1 MKIVENELEFKK
13 FLELYKSTI
22 PSIFYFLTDSIKH
35 PHNNDISF
43 LYVKM
48 EDDYVLP
55 FNHND
60 CKNLDKKY
68 LELLKTDN
76 KKYVWDVKSLKH
88 IIDFNN
94 MVDINT
100 LYYLKYNKE
109 IDLYDLE
116 NNTRQFYNSKFYLT
130 EDLNSVIPLM
140 KQIEFLEN
148 ISTSINLDYSLE
160 NEDYN
165 EISDALFNIENVGLY
180 KESDLVYTQYN
191 PFTATGRPSN
201 RFGGVNYAALNKEDE
216 TRKAYTSRFGTGG
229 KLVEFDYDAYHLR
242 LIGEVVDYKFPDGS
256 VHEHM
261 SKFYGCDYQESKRRS
276 FQYLYGHIPIEVVQ
290 MNPFFGK
297 VQDFIDELWKSY
309 KKEKYIDTNIYSRR
323 IFSQNVSD
331 MNKNK
336 LFNYFIQSL
345 ETETNM
351 KMLSTLFNTI
361 KDYKSKLVLYNYDSF
376 LFDFNI
382 EDGVNYLKLL
392 KNEIELSGKFPTSIS
407 WGLNYHEM
415 EDITEKFVD
424 KT

>member
-1 MKIVENELEFKK
+1 VIIIENDVEFKK

-22 PSIFYFLTDSIKH
+22 PTIYYVLTDTIKH
-35 PHNNDISF
+35 PHNNEISF

-48 EDDYVLP
+48 DDDYVLP

-76 KKYVWDVKSLKH
+76 KKYVWDIKSLKH

-116 NNTRQFYNSKFYLT
+116 NNTRQFYNSKFYHT

-140 KQIEFLEN
+140 KQIEFLEKLT
-148 ISTSINLDYSLE
+148 TSLNLDYSVE
-160 NEDYN
+160 NDEYD
-165 EISDALFNIENVGLY
+165 EISNLLYNIENVGLY
-180 KESDLVYTQYN
+180 KDSDLVYTQYN
-191 PFTATGRPSN
+191 PFTSTGRPSN

-216 TRKAYTSRFGTGG
+216 TRKSYTSRFGTEG

-242 LIGEVVDYKFPDGS
+242 LIGEVVDYKFPEGS
-256 VHEHM
+256 AHEHM
-261 SKFYGCDYQESKRRS
+261 SKFYACDYQESKRRS

-297 VQDFIDELWKSY
+297 VQDFMDELWKSY
-309 KKEKYIDTNIYSRR
+309 KKDNYIDTNIYSRR

-345 ETETNM
+345 ETEANM
-351 KMLSTLFNTI
+351 KMLSNLFKNI
-361 KDYKSKLVLYNYDSF
+361 EKYKSKLVLYNYDSF

-382 EDGVNYLKLL
+382 EDGIDYLKLL
-392 KNEIELSGKFPTSIS
+392 KKEIELNGKFPTSIS

-415 EDITEKFVD
+415 KDITEKFVG
-424 KT
+424 

>member
-1 MKIVENELEFKK
+1 MKIIENEVEFKK
-13 FLELYKSTI
+13 FLELYKFTI

-35 PHNNDISF
+35 PHNNEISF

-48 EDDYVLP
+48 DDDYVLP

-76 KKYVWDVKSLKH
+76 KKYVWDTKSLKH

-109 IDLYDLE
+109 IDLYEIE
-116 NNTRQFYNSKFYLT
+116 NNTRLFYNSKFYHT

-140 KQIEFLEN
+140 KQIEFLEKL
-148 ISTSINLDYSLE
+148 STSLNLDYSVE
-160 NEDYN
+160 NDEYN
-165 EISDALFNIENVGLY
+165 EVSNSLFNIENVGLY

-276 FQYLYGHIPIEVVQ
+276 FQYLYGHIPIDVVQ
-290 MNPFFGK
+290 MNLFFGK
-297 VQDFIDELWKSY
+297 VQDFIDHLWKSY
-309 KKEKYIDTNIYSRR
+309 KKDKYIDTNIYSRR

-345 ETETNM
+345 ETEANM
-351 KMLSTLFNTI
+351 KMLSNLFNTI

-382 EDGVNYLKLL
+382 EDGIDYLKLL
-392 KNEIELSGKFPTSIS
+392 KKEIELNGKFPTSIS

-415 EDITEKFVD
+415 EDITEKFVG
-424 KT
+424 

>member
-1 MKIVENELEFKK
+1 MKIIENEVEFKK
-13 FLELYKSTI
+13 FLELYKSTT
-22 PSIFYFLTDSIKH
+22 PSIFYFLTDNNKH
-35 PHNNDISF
+35 PHNNEISF

-48 EDDYVLP
+48 DDDYVLP

-68 LELLKTDN
+68 FELLKTDN

-100 LYYLKYNKE
+100 LYYLKYNTE
-109 IDLYDLE
+109 IDLYEVE
-116 NNTRQFYNSKFYLT
+116 NNTRLFYNSKFYHT

-140 KQIEFLEN
+140 KQIEFLEKLT
-148 ISTSINLDYSLE
+148 TSLNLDYSLE
-160 NEDYN
+160 NDEYN
-165 EISDALFNIENVGLY
+165 EILDALFNIENVGLY
-180 KESDLVYTQYN
+180 KDSDLVYTQYN

-216 TRKAYTSRFGTGG
+216 TRKSYTSRFGTEG
-229 KLVEFDYDAYHLR
+229 KLVELDYDAYHLR
-242 LIGEVVDYKFPDGS
+242 LIGEVVDYKFPKGS

-297 VQDFIDELWKSY
+297 VQDFIDGLWKSY
-309 KKEKYIDTNIYSRR
+309 KKDNYIDTNIYSRR

-345 ETETNM
+345 ETEANM
-351 KMLSTLFNTI
+351 KMLSNLFNTI

-376 LFDFNI
+376 LFDFNV

-392 KNEIELSGKFPTSIS
+392 KNEIELNGKFPTSIS
-407 WGLNYHEM
+407 WGENYHEM
-415 EDITEKFVD
+415 EDITEKFVG
-424 KT
+424 

>member
-1 MKIVENELEFKK
+1 MKILENDVEFKK
-13 FLELYKSTI
+13 FLELYKSTT
-22 PSIFYFLTDSIKH
+22 PSIFYFLTDSHKH
-35 PHNNDISF
+35 PHQNEISF
-43 LYVKM
+43 LYIKM
-48 EDDYVLP
+48 DDDYVLP

-68 LELLKTDN
+68 IELLKTDN

-116 NNTRQFYNSKFYLT
+116 NSTRQFYNSKFYNT
-130 EDLNSVIPLM
+130 EDLNTVIPLM
-140 KQIEFLEN
+140 KQIEFLEKL
-148 ISTSINLDYSLE
+148 SRSLNLDYSLE
-160 NEDYN
+160 NEEYN
-165 EISDALFNIENVGLY
+165 EISEALFNIEDVGLY
-180 KESDLVYTQYN
+180 NNNDLVYTQYN
-191 PFTATGRPSN
+191 PFTSTGRPSN

-216 TRKAYTSRFGTGG
+216 TRKSYTSRYGNNG
-229 KLVEFDYDAYHLR
+229 KLIDFDYDAYHLR
-242 LIGEVVDYKFPDGS
+242 LIGEVVDYKFPESS

-261 SKFYGCDYQESKRRS
+261 SKFYGCDYKESKRRS

-290 MNPFFGK
+290 INPFFGK
-297 VQDFIDELWKSY
+297 VQDFINELWKSY

-345 ETETNM
+345 ETESNM
-351 KMLSTLFNTI
+351 KMLSSLFNII

-376 LFDFNI
+376 LFDFNV
-382 EDGVNYLKLL
+382 EDGIDYLKLL
-392 KNEIELSGKFPTSIS
+392 KKEIEQNGKFPTSIS

-415 EDITEKFVD
+415 EDITEKFVG
-424 KT
+424 

>member
-242 LIGEVVDYKFPDGS
+242 LIGEVVNYKFPDGS

-309 KKEKYIDTNIYSRR
+309 KKDKYIDTNIYSRR

-407 WGLNYHEM
+407 WGLNYHVM
-415 EDITEKFVD
+415 EDITEKFVG
-424 KT
+424 

>member
-1 MKIVENELEFKK
+1 MIIIENDVEFKK

-22 PSIFYFLTDSIKH
+22 PSIYYFLTDTLKH
-35 PHNNDISF
+35 PHHNEISF
-43 LYVKM
+43 LYIKM
-48 EDDYVLP
+48 DDDYVLP

-68 LELLKTDN
+68 IELLKTDN

-140 KQIEFLEN
+140 KQIEFLEKLT
-148 ISTSINLDYSLE
+148 TSLNLDYSLE
-160 NEDYN
+160 NDEYN
-165 EISDALFNIENVGLY
+165 EILDALFNIENVGLY
-180 KESDLVYTQYN
+180 KDSDLVYTQYN

-216 TRKAYTSRFGTGG
+216 TRKSYTSRFGTEG
-229 KLVEFDYDAYHLR
+229 KLVELDYDAYHLR
-242 LIGEVVDYKFPDGS
+242 LIGEVVDYKFPKGS

-297 VQDFIDELWKSY
+297 VQDFIDGLWKSY
-309 KKEKYIDTNIYSRR
+309 KKDNYIDTNIYSRR

-345 ETETNM
+345 ETEANM
-351 KMLSTLFNTI
+351 KMLSNLFNTI

-376 LFDFNI
+376 LFDFNV

-392 KNEIELSGKFPTSIS
+392 KNEIELNGKFPTSIS

-424 KT
+424 

>member
-1 MKIVENELEFKK
+1 VIIIENDVEFKK

-22 PSIFYFLTDSIKH
+22 PSIYYFLTDTLKH
-35 PHNNDISF
+35 PHHNEISF
-43 LYVKM
+43 LYIKM
-48 EDDYVLP
+48 DDDYVLP

-68 LELLKTDN
+68 IELLKTDN

-140 KQIEFLEN
+140 KQIEFLEKLT
-148 ISTSINLDYSLE
+148 TSLNLDYSLE
-160 NEDYN
+160 NDEYN
-165 EISDALFNIENVGLY
+165 EILDALFNIENVGLY
-180 KESDLVYTQYN
+180 KDSDLVYTQYN

-216 TRKAYTSRFGTGG
+216 TRKSYTSRFGTEG
-229 KLVEFDYDAYHLR
+229 KLVELDYDAYHLR
-242 LIGEVVDYKFPDGS
+242 LIGEVVDYKFPKGS

-297 VQDFIDELWKSY
+297 VQDFIDGLWKSY
-309 KKEKYIDTNIYSRR
+309 KKDNYIDTNIYSRR

-345 ETETNM
+345 ETEANM
-351 KMLSTLFNTI
+351 KMLSNLFNTI

-376 LFDFNI
+376 LFDFNV

-392 KNEIELSGKFPTSIS
+392 KNEIELNGKFPTSIS
-407 WGLNYHEM
+407 WGENYHEM
-415 EDITEKFVD
+415 EDITEKFVG
-424 KT
+424 

>member
-1 MKIVENELEFKK
+1 MIIIENDVEFKK
-13 FLELYKSTI
+13 FLELYTSTI
-22 PSIFYFLTDSIKH
+22 PSIYYFLTDTIKH
-35 PHNNDISF
+35 PHHNEISF

-48 EDDYVLP
+48 DDDYVLP

-68 LELLKTDN
+68 LELLKTEN

-100 LYYLKYNKE
+100 LYYLKYNTE
-109 IDLYDLE
+109 IDLYEIE
-116 NNTRQFYNSKFYLT
+116 NNTRLFYNSKFYHT

-140 KQIEFLEN
+140 KQIEFLEKL
-148 ISTSINLDYSLE
+148 ILSLNLDYSLE
-160 NEDYN
+160 NDEYN
-165 EISDALFNIENVGLY
+165 EISNMLFNIENVGIY
-180 KESDLVYTQYN
+180 KDSDLVYTQYN

-216 TRKAYTSRFGTGG
+216 TRKSYTSRFGTEG

-242 LIGEVVDYKFPDGS
+242 LIGEVVDYKFPEGS

-276 FQYLYGHIPIEVVQ
+276 FQYLYGYIPIDVVQ
-290 MNPFFGK
+290 MNSFFGK
-297 VQDFIDELWKSY
+297 VQDFIDDLWKSY

-351 KMLSTLFNTI
+351 KMLSNLFNTI

-382 EDGVNYLKLL
+382 EDGIDYLKLL
-392 KNEIELSGKFPTSIS
+392 KKEIELNGKFPTSIS

-424 KT
+424 

>member
-1 MKIVENELEFKK
+1 MKIVENDVEFKK

-22 PSIFYFLTDSIKH
+22 PSIFYFLTDTIKH
-35 PHNNDISF
+35 PHHNDISF
-43 LYVKM
+43 LYIKM
-48 EDDYVLP
+48 DDDYVLP

-109 IDLYDLE
+109 IDLYELE
-116 NNTRQFYNSKFYLT
+116 NSTRQFYNSKFYNI
-130 EDLNSVIPLM
+130 EDLNTVIPLM
-140 KQIEFLEN
+140 KQIEFLEKL
-148 ISTSINLDYSLE
+148 SSSLNLDYSLE
-160 NEDYN
+160 NDEYN
-165 EISDALFNIENVGLY
+165 EISEALFNIEDVGLY
-180 KESDLVYTQYN
+180 NNNELVYTQYN
-191 PFTATGRPSN
+191 LFTSTGRPSN

-216 TRKAYTSRFGTGG
+216 TRKTYTSRYGNNG
-229 KLVEFDYDAYHLR
+229 KLIEFDYDAYHLR
-242 LIGEVVDYKFPDGS
+242 LIGEVVNYKFPESS

-261 SKFYGCDYQESKRRS
+261 SKFYDCDYKESKRRS

-297 VQDFIDELWKSY
+297 VQDFINELWESY
-309 KKEKYIDTNIYSRR
+309 KKDKYIDTNIYSRR

-345 ETETNM
+345 ETESNM
-351 KMLSTLFNTI
+351 KMLSSLFNII

-376 LFDFNI
+376 LFDFNV
-382 EDGVNYLKLL
+382 EDGIDYLKLL
-392 KNEIELSGKFPTSIS
+392 KKEIEQNGKFPTSIS

-424 KT
+424 

>member
-1 MKIVENELEFKK
+1 MIIIENDVEFKK

-22 PSIFYFLTDSIKH
+22 PSIYYFLTDTLKH
-35 PHNNDISF
+35 PHHNEISF
-43 LYVKM
+43 LYIKM
-48 EDDYVLP
+48 DDDYVLP

-68 LELLKTDN
+68 IELLKTDN

-140 KQIEFLEN
+140 KQIEFLEKLT
-148 ISTSINLDYSLE
+148 TSLNLDYSLE
-160 NEDYN
+160 NDEYN
-165 EISDALFNIENVGLY
+165 EILDALFNIENVGLY
-180 KESDLVYTQYN
+180 KDSDLVYTQYN

-216 TRKAYTSRFGTGG
+216 TRKSYTSRFGTEG
-229 KLVEFDYDAYHLR
+229 KLVELDYDAYHLR
-242 LIGEVVDYKFPDGS
+242 LIGEVVDYKFPKGS

-297 VQDFIDELWKSY
+297 VQDFIDGLWKSY
-309 KKEKYIDTNIYSRR
+309 KKDNYIDTNIYSRR

-345 ETETNM
+345 ETEANM
-351 KMLSTLFNTI
+351 KMLSNLFNTI

-376 LFDFNI
+376 LFDFNV

-392 KNEIELSGKFPTSIS
+392 KNEIELNGKFPTSIS
-407 WGLNYHEM
+407 WGENYHEM
-415 EDITEKFVD
+415 EDITEKFVG
-424 KT
+424 

>member
-1 MKIVENELEFKK
+1 VKIVENELEFKK

-242 LIGEVVDYKFPDGS
+242 LIGEVVNYKFPDGS

-309 KKEKYIDTNIYSRR
+309 KKDKYIDTNIYSRR

-415 EDITEKFVD
+415 EDITEKFVG
-424 KT
+424 

>member
-1 MKIVENELEFKK
+1 MIIIENDVEFKK
-13 FLELYKSTI
+13 FLELYTSTI
-22 PSIFYFLTDSIKH
+22 PSIYYFLTDTIKH
-35 PHNNDISF
+35 PHHNEISF
-43 LYVKM
+43 LYVKLD
-48 EDDYVLP
+48 DDYVLP

-68 LELLKTDN
+68 LELLKTEN
-76 KKYVWDVKSLKH
+76 KKYVWDIKSLKH

-109 IDLYDLE
+109 IDLYEIE
-116 NNTRQFYNSKFYLT
+116 NNTRLFYNSKFYHT

-140 KQIEFLEN
+140 KQIEFLEKL
-148 ISTSINLDYSLE
+148 STSLNLDYSVE
-160 NEDYN
+160 NDEYN
-165 EISDALFNIENVGLY
+165 EISNSLYNIENVGLY
-180 KESDLVYTQYN
+180 KDSDLVYTQYN

-216 TRKAYTSRFGTGG
+216 TRKSYTSRFGTGG

-242 LIGEVVDYKFPDGS
+242 LIGEVVDYKFPEGS

-276 FQYLYGHIPIEVVQ
+276 FQYLYGHIPIDVVQ
-290 MNPFFGK
+290 MNLFFGK
-297 VQDFIDELWKSY
+297 VQDFIDDLWKSY
-309 KKEKYIDTNIYSRR
+309 KKDNYIDTNIYSRR

-351 KMLSTLFNTI
+351 KMLSNLFKNI
-361 KDYKSKLVLYNYDSF
+361 ENYKSKLVLYNYDSF

-382 EDGVNYLKLL
+382 EDDIDYLKLL
-392 KNEIELSGKFPTSIS
+392 KKEIELNGKFPTSIS

-415 EDITEKFVD
+415 EDITEKFVG
-424 KT
+424 

>member
-1 MKIVENELEFKK
+1 VKIIENEVEFKK
-13 FLELYKSTI
+13 FLELYKFTI

-35 PHNNDISF
+35 PHNNEISF

-48 EDDYVLP
+48 DDDYVLP

-109 IDLYDLE
+109 IDLYEIE
-116 NNTRQFYNSKFYLT
+116 NNTRLFYNSKFYHT

-140 KQIEFLEN
+140 KQIEFLEKL
-148 ISTSINLDYSLE
+148 STSLNLDYSVE
-160 NEDYN
+160 NDEYN
-165 EISDALFNIENVGLY
+165 EVSNSLFNIENVGLY

-276 FQYLYGHIPIEVVQ
+276 FQYLYGHIPIDVVQ
-290 MNPFFGK
+290 MNLFFGK
-297 VQDFIDELWKSY
+297 VQDFIDHLWKSY
-309 KKEKYIDTNIYSRR
+309 KKDKYIDTNIYSRR

-345 ETETNM
+345 ETEANM
-351 KMLSTLFNTI
+351 KMLSNLFNTI

-382 EDGVNYLKLL
+382 EDGIDYLKLL
-392 KNEIELSGKFPTSIS
+392 KKEIEQNGKFPTSIS

-415 EDITEKFVD
+415 EDITEKFVG
-424 KT
+424 

>member
-242 LIGEVVDYKFPDGS
+242 LIGEVVNYKFPDGS

-309 KKEKYIDTNIYSRR
+309 KKDKYIDTNIYSRR

-415 EDITEKFVD
+415 EDITEKFVG
-424 KT
+424 

>member
-13 FLELYKSTI
+13 FLELYKSTT
-22 PSIFYFLTDSIKH
+22 PSIFYFLTDFIKH
-35 PHNNDISF
+35 PHHNEISF

-116 NNTRQFYNSKFYLT
+116 NNTRQFYNSKFYHT

-242 LIGEVVDYKFPDGS
+242 LIGEVVNYKFPDGS

-309 KKEKYIDTNIYSRR
+309 KKDKYIDTNIYSRR

-415 EDITEKFVD
+415 EDITEKFVG
-424 KT
+424 

>member
-1 MKIVENELEFKK
+1 MIIIENDVEFKK

-22 PSIFYFLTDSIKH
+22 PSIYYFLTDTLKH
-35 PHNNDISF
+35 PHHNEISF
-43 LYVKM
+43 LYIKM
-48 EDDYVLP
+48 DDDYVLP

-68 LELLKTDN
+68 IELLKTDN

-116 NNTRQFYNSKFYLT
+116 NNTRQFYNSKFYNT
-130 EDLNSVIPLM
+130 EDLNTVIPLM
-140 KQIEFLEN
+140 KQIEFLEKL
-148 ISTSINLDYSLE
+148 SSSLNLDYSLE
-160 NEDYN
+160 NDEYN
-165 EISDALFNIENVGLY
+165 EISEALFNIEDVGLY
-180 KESDLVYTQYN
+180 NNNDLVYTQYN
-191 PFTATGRPSN
+191 PFTSTGRPSN

-216 TRKAYTSRFGTGG
+216 TRKTYTSRYGNNG
-229 KLVEFDYDAYHLR
+229 KLIEFDYDAYHLR
-242 LIGEVVDYKFPDGS
+242 LIGEVVNYKFPESS

-261 SKFYGCDYQESKRRS
+261 SKFYECDYKESKRRS

-297 VQDFIDELWKSY
+297 VQDFINELWKSY
-309 KKEKYIDTNIYSRR
+309 KKDKYIDTNIYSRR

-345 ETETNM
+345 ETESNM
-351 KMLSTLFNTI
+351 KMLSSLFNII

-376 LFDFNI
+376 LFDFNV

-392 KNEIELSGKFPTSIS
+392 KKEIEQNGKFPTSIS

-415 EDITEKFVD
+415 EDITEKFVG
-424 KT
+424 

>member
-1 MKIVENELEFKK
+1 MKIIENDVEFKK

-22 PSIFYFLTDSIKH
+22 PSIFYFLTDTIKH
-35 PHNNDISF
+35 PHHNEISF

-48 EDDYVLP
+48 DDDYVLP

-68 LELLKTDN
+68 IELLKTDN

-116 NNTRQFYNSKFYLT
+116 NSTRQFYNSKFYNT
-130 EDLNSVIPLM
+130 EDLNTVIPLM
-140 KQIEFLEN
+140 KQIEFLEKL
-148 ISTSINLDYSLE
+148 SRSLNLDYSLE
-160 NEDYN
+160 NEEYN
-165 EISDALFNIENVGLY
+165 EISEALFNIEDVGLY
-180 KESDLVYTQYN
+180 NNNDLVYTQYN
-191 PFTATGRPSN
+191 PFTSTGRPSN

-216 TRKAYTSRFGTGG
+216 TRKTYTSRYGNNG
-229 KLVEFDYDAYHLR
+229 KLIEFDYDAYHLR
-242 LIGEVVDYKFPDGS
+242 LIGEVVDYKFPESS

-261 SKFYGCDYQESKRRS
+261 SKFYGCDYKESKRRS

-290 MNPFFGK
+290 INPFFGK
-297 VQDFIDELWKSY
+297 VQDFINELWKSY
-309 KKEKYIDTNIYSRR
+309 KKDKYIDTNIYSRR

-345 ETETNM
+345 ETEANM
-351 KMLSTLFNTI
+351 KMLSNLFNTI

-376 LFDFNI
+376 LFDFNV

-392 KNEIELSGKFPTSIS
+392 KNEIELNGKFPTSIS
-407 WGLNYHEM
+407 WGENYHEM
-415 EDITEKFVD
+415 EDITEKFVG
-424 KT
+424 

>member
-1 MKIVENELEFKK
+1 MKIVENEVEFEK
-13 FLELYKSTI
+13 FLELYKSTT
-22 PSIFYFLTDSIKH
+22 PSIFYFLTDFIKH

-242 LIGEVVDYKFPDGS
+242 LIGEVVNYKFPDGS

-309 KKEKYIDTNIYSRR
+309 KKDKYIDTNIYSRR

-415 EDITEKFVD
+415 EDITEKFVG
-424 KT
+424 

>member
-1 MKIVENELEFKK
+1 MIIIENDVEFKK
-13 FLELYKSTI
+13 FLELYNSTI
-22 PSIFYFLTDSIKH
+22 PSIFYFLTDTIKH
-35 PHNNDISF
+35 PHHNEISF

-48 EDDYVLP
+48 DDDYVLP

-68 LELLKTDN
+68 LELLKTEN

-140 KQIEFLEN
+140 KQIEFLEKL
-148 ISTSINLDYSLE
+148 ILSLNLDYSLE
-160 NEDYN
+160 NDEYN

-180 KESDLVYTQYN
+180 KDSELVYTQYN

-201 RFGGVNYAALNKEDE
+201 RFGGVNYAALNKEDG
-216 TRKAYTSRFGTGG
+216 TRKSYTSRFGTEG

-242 LIGEVVDYKFPDGS
+242 LIGEVVDYKFPEGS

-261 SKFYGCDYQESKRRS
+261 SKF
-276 FQYLYGHIPIEVVQ
+276 
-290 MNPFFGK
+290 
-297 VQDFIDELWKSY
+297 
-309 KKEKYIDTNIYSRR
+309 
-323 IFSQNVSD
+323 
-331 MNKNK
+331 
-336 LFNYFIQSL
+336 
-345 ETETNM
+345 
-351 KMLSTLFNTI
+351 
-361 KDYKSKLVLYNYDSF
+361 
-376 LFDFNI
+376 
-382 EDGVNYLKLL
+382 
-392 KNEIELSGKFPTSIS
+392 
-407 WGLNYHEM
+407 
-415 EDITEKFVD
+415 
-424 KT
+424 

>member
-1 MKIVENELEFKK
+1 MKIVENEVEFEK
-13 FLELYKSTI
+13 FLELYKSTT
-22 PSIFYFLTDSIKH
+22 PSIFYFLTDFIKH
-35 PHNNDISF
+35 PHHNEISF

-116 NNTRQFYNSKFYLT
+116 NNTRQFYNSKFYHT

-242 LIGEVVDYKFPDGS
+242 LIGEVVNYKFPDGS

-309 KKEKYIDTNIYSRR
+309 KKDKYIDTNIYSRR

-415 EDITEKFVD
+415 EDITEKFVG
-424 KT
+424 

>member
-116 NNTRQFYNSKFYLT
+116 NNTRQFYNSKFYHT

-242 LIGEVVDYKFPDGS
+242 LIGEVVNYKFPDGS

-309 KKEKYIDTNIYSRR
+309 KKDKYIDTNIYSRR

-392 KNEIELSGKFPTSIS
+392 KNEIELNGKFPTSIS

-415 EDITEKFVD
+415 EDITEKFVG
-424 KT
+424 

>member
-1 MKIVENELEFKK
+1 MIIIENDVEFKK

-22 PSIFYFLTDSIKH
+22 PSIYYFLTDTLKH
-35 PHNNDISF
+35 PHHNEISF
-43 LYVKM
+43 LYIKM
-48 EDDYVLP
+48 DDDYVLP

-68 LELLKTDN
+68 IELLKTDN

-109 IDLYDLE
+109 IDLYEVE
-116 NNTRQFYNSKFYLT
+116 NNTRLFYNSKFYHT

-140 KQIEFLEN
+140 KQIEFLEKL
-148 ISTSINLDYSLE
+148 ILSLNLDYSLE
-160 NEDYN
+160 NDEYN

-180 KESDLVYTQYN
+180 NNNDLVYTQYN

-216 TRKAYTSRFGTGG
+216 TRKSYTSRFGTGG

-242 LIGEVVDYKFPDGS
+242 LIGEVVDYKFPKGS

-297 VQDFIDELWKSY
+297 VQDFIDGLWKSY
-309 KKEKYIDTNIYSRR
+309 KKDNYIDTNIYSRR

-345 ETETNM
+345 ETEANM
-351 KMLSTLFNTI
+351 KMLSNLFNTI

-376 LFDFNI
+376 LFDFNV

-392 KNEIELSGKFPTSIS
+392 KNEIELNGKFPTSIS
-407 WGLNYHEM
+407 WGENYHEM
-415 EDITEKFVD
+415 EDITEKFVG
-424 KT
+424 

>member
-22 PSIFYFLTDSIKH
+22 PSIFYFLFVFIKH

-242 LIGEVVDYKFPDGS
+242 LIGEVVDYKFPKGS

-309 KKEKYIDTNIYSRR
+309 KKDKYIDTNIYSRR

>member
-242 LIGEVVDYKFPDGS
+242 LIGEVVDYKFPKGS

>member
-309 KKEKYIDTNIYSRR
+309 KKDKYIDTNIYSRR

>member
-1 MKIVENELEFKK
+1 VIIIENDVEFKK
-13 FLELYKSTI
+13 FLELYTSTI
-22 PSIFYFLTDSIKH
+22 PSIYYFLTDTIKH
-35 PHNNDISF
+35 PHHNEISF

-116 NNTRQFYNSKFYLT
+116 NNTRQFYNSKFYHT

-148 ISTSINLDYSLE
+148 ISTSLNLDYSLE

-165 EISDALFNIENVGLY
+165 EISEALFNIENVGLY

-216 TRKAYTSRFGTGG
+216 TRKAYTSRFGTEG

-261 SKFYGCDYQESKRRS
+261 GEFYGCDYQESKRRS
-276 FQYLYGHIPIEVVQ
+276 FQYLYGHIPIDVVQ
-290 MNPFFGK
+290 MNLFFGK
-297 VQDFIDELWKSY
+297 VQDFIDDLWKSY
-309 KKEKYIDTNIYSRR
+309 KKDKYIDTNIYSRR

-351 KMLSTLFNTI
+351 KMLSNLFNTI

-382 EDGVNYLKLL
+382 EDGIDYLKLL
-392 KNEIELSGKFPTSIS
+392 KKEIELNGKFPTSIS

-415 EDITEKFVD
+415 EDITEKFVG
-424 KT
+424 

>member
-1 MKIVENELEFKK
+1 VKIVENEVEFEK
-13 FLELYKSTI
+13 FLELYKSTT
-22 PSIFYFLTDSIKH
+22 PSIFYFLTDFIKH
-35 PHNNDISF
+35 PHHNEISF

-242 LIGEVVDYKFPDGS
+242 LIGEVVNYKFPDGS

-309 KKEKYIDTNIYSRR
+309 KKDKYIDTNIYSRR

-415 EDITEKFVD
+415 EDITEKFVG
-424 KT
+424 

>member
-1 MKIVENELEFKK
+1 VKIVENELEFKK

-116 NNTRQFYNSKFYLT
+116 NNTRQFYNSKFYHT

-242 LIGEVVDYKFPDGS
+242 LIGEVVNYKFPDGS

-309 KKEKYIDTNIYSRR
+309 KKDKYIDTNIYSRR

-415 EDITEKFVD
+415 EDITEKFVG
-424 KT
+424 

>member
-1 MKIVENELEFKK
+1 MKIVENEVEFEK
-13 FLELYKSTI
+13 FLELYKSTT
-22 PSIFYFLTDSIKH
+22 PSIFYFLTDFIKH
-35 PHNNDISF
+35 PHHNEISF

-55 FNHND
+55 SNHND

-76 KKYVWDVKSLKH
+76 KKYVWDEKSLKH

-116 NNTRQFYNSKFYLT
+116 NNTRQFYNSKFYHT

-242 LIGEVVDYKFPDGS
+242 LIGEVVNYKFPDGS

-309 KKEKYIDTNIYSRR
+309 KKDKYIDTNIYSRR

-415 EDITEKFVD
+415 EDITEKFVG
-424 KT
+424 

>member
-1 MKIVENELEFKK
+1 VKIIENEVEFKK
-13 FLELYKSTI
+13 FLELYKFTI

-35 PHNNDISF
+35 PHNNEISF

-48 EDDYVLP
+48 DDDYVLP

-76 KKYVWDVKSLKH
+76 KKYVWDTKSLKH

-109 IDLYDLE
+109 IDLYEIE
-116 NNTRQFYNSKFYLT
+116 NNTRLFYNSKFYHT

-140 KQIEFLEN
+140 KQIEFLEKL
-148 ISTSINLDYSLE
+148 STSLNLDYSVE
-160 NEDYN
+160 NDEYN
-165 EISDALFNIENVGLY
+165 EVSNSLFNIENVGLY

-276 FQYLYGHIPIEVVQ
+276 FQYLYGHIPIDVVQ
-290 MNPFFGK
+290 MNLFFGK
-297 VQDFIDELWKSY
+297 VQDFIDHLWKSY
-309 KKEKYIDTNIYSRR
+309 KKDKYIDTNIYSRR

-345 ETETNM
+345 ETEANM
-351 KMLSTLFNTI
+351 KMLSNLFNTI

-382 EDGVNYLKLL
+382 EDGIDYLKLL
-392 KNEIELSGKFPTSIS
+392 KKEIELNGKFPTSIS

-415 EDITEKFVD
+415 EDITEKFVG
-424 KT
+424 

>member
-1 MKIVENELEFKK
+1 MIIIENDVEFKK

-22 PSIFYFLTDSIKH
+22 PSIYYFLTDTLKH
-35 PHNNDISF
+35 PHHNEISF
-43 LYVKM
+43 LYIKM
-48 EDDYVLP
+48 DDDYVLP

-68 LELLKTDN
+68 IELLKTDN

-140 KQIEFLEN
+140 KQIEFLEKLT
-148 ISTSINLDYSLE
+148 TSLNLDYSLE
-160 NEDYN
+160 NDEYN
-165 EISDALFNIENVGLY
+165 EILDALFNIENVGLY
-180 KESDLVYTQYN
+180 KDSDLVYTQYN

-216 TRKAYTSRFGTGG
+216 TRKSYTSRFGTEG
-229 KLVEFDYDAYHLR
+229 KLVELDYDAYHLR
-242 LIGEVVDYKFPDGS
+242 LIGEVVDYKFPKGS

-297 VQDFIDELWKSY
+297 VQDFIDGLWKSY
-309 KKEKYIDTNIYSRR
+309 KKDNYIDTNIYSRR

-345 ETETNM
+345 ETEANM
-351 KMLSTLFNTI
+351 RMLSNLFNTI

-376 LFDFNI
+376 LFDFNV

-392 KNEIELSGKFPTSIS
+392 KNEIELNGKFPTSIS
-407 WGLNYHEM
+407 WGENYHEM
-415 EDITEKFVD
+415 EDITEKFVG
-424 KT
+424 

>member
-1 MKIVENELEFKK
+1 VKIVENEVEFKK

-22 PSIFYFLTDSIKH
+22 PSIYYFLTDTLKH
-35 PHNNDISF
+35 PHHNEISF

-48 EDDYVLP
+48 DDDYVLP

-68 LELLKTDN
+68 IELLKTDN

-116 NNTRQFYNSKFYLT
+116 NNTRQFYNSKFYHT

-242 LIGEVVDYKFPDGS
+242 LIGEVVNYKFPDGS

-309 KKEKYIDTNIYSRR
+309 KKDKYIDTNIYSRR

-392 KNEIELSGKFPTSIS
+392 KNEIELNGKFPTSIS

-415 EDITEKFVD
+415 EDITEKFVG
-424 KT
+424 